1 MRATANAR
9 NLRKYKIRFSLIAEQ
24 ILDFTSSPNMVREVK
39 NLQAKSVTM
48 FYVIKYSHL
57 GRSILLKNSKQFH

>member
-9 NLRKYKIRFSLIAEQ
+9 NLRKYKIRFSLIAVQ

-57 GRSILLKNSKQFH
+57 DRSILLKNSKQFH